1 MFIRFML
8 VGRRKDLLVF
18 KYYQLNKIGQG
29 FVKSDPE

>member
-18 KYYQLNKIGQG
+18 EHYKLNKI
-29 FVKSDPE
+29 KILLS